1 MAACQPL
8 SGPAG
13 PPADVTAEPPGATS
27 VLEDLAPDVFVV
39 SVTVL
44 ALPVDLER
52 AWLDAESTPVV
63 AVGDVAVPVL
73 AADPLADS
81 PDDVWLEAELAED
94 VPVASAA
101 DTP

>member
-1 MAACQPL
+1 VA
-8 SGPAG
+8 
-13 PPADVTAEPPGATS
+13 AEPPGATS
-27 VLEDLAPDVFVV
+27 VLEDVAPDVFVV
-39 SVTVL
+39 SVAVV
-44 ALPVDLER
+44 ALPADVDP
-52 AWLDAESTPVV
+52 AWFDAESTPVV
-63 AVGDVAVPVL
+63 AVGDVAVPVI